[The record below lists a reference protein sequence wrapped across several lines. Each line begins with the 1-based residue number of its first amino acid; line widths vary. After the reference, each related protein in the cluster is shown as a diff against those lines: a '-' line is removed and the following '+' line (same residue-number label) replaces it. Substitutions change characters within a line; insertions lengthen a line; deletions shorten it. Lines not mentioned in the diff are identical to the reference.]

1 MYEIRVL
8 SVSKTDPYNLKRFL
22 DAQDELFGQV
32 CTELREGRKRT
43 HWMWFIFPQLK
54 GLGHSAMAE
63 FYAISSLAEA
73 AAYLSHPVLGARLRQ
88 CTELV
93 NQIDG
98 RTVDQIFG
106 SPDNLKFR
114 SCMTLF
120 ARLEAD
126 NQVFKDALEKYFGGT
141 ADARTLEL
149 LR

>member
-1 MYEIRVL
+1 VA
-8 SVSKTDPYNLKRFL
+8 KTDPYNLKRFL
-22 DAQDELFGQV
+22 DAQDEVFGQV

-54 GLGHSAMAE
+54 GLGHSTTAE
-63 FYAISSLAEA
+63 FYALSSLEEAEA
-73 AAYLSHPVLGARLRQ
+73 YLIHPVLGARLRQ

-93 NQIDG
+93 NQIEG
-98 RTVDQIFG
+98 RSVDQIFG

-120 ARLEAD
+120 AQLESD
-126 NQVFKDALEKYFGGT
+126 NQVFKDALVKHFGGE
-141 ADARTLEL
+141 ADPRTLEL

>member
-1 MYEIRVL
+1 MA
-8 SVSKTDPYNLKRFL
+8 KTNPYNLKRFL
-22 DAQDELFGQV
+22 DAQDEVFEQV

-63 FYAISSLAEA
+63 FYAISSLQEAE
-73 AAYLSHPVLGARLRQ
+73 AYLSHPVLGARLTQ

-93 NQIDG
+93 NQIEG

-120 ARLEAD
+120 AQLEAD
-126 NQVFKDALEKYFGGT
+126 KQLFKDALEKYFGGEV
-141 ADARTLEL
+141 DARTLEL
-149 LR
+149 LH

>member
-1 MYEIRVL
+1 MA
-8 SVSKTDPYNLKRFL
+8 KTDPHNLKRFL
-22 DAQDELFGQV
+22 DAQDGIFEQV

-54 GLGHSAMAE
+54 GLAHSAMAD
-63 FYAISSLAEA
+63 FYALSSLEEA
-73 AAYLSHPVLGARLRQ
+73 AAYLNNPMLGARLRQ
-88 CTELV
+88 CTEFV

-98 RTVDQIFG
+98 RTIDQIFG
-106 SPDNLKFR
+106 LPDNLKFR

-120 ARLEAD
+120 AQLEAD
-126 NQVFKDALEKYFGGT
+126 NQLFKDALEKYFGGE

>member
-1 MYEIRVL
+1 VFIVA
-8 SVSKTDPYNLKRFL
+8 KTDPYNLKRFL
-22 DAQDELFGQV
+22 DAQDEVFGQV

-54 GLGHSAMAE
+54 GLGHSTTAE
-63 FYAISSLAEA
+63 FYALSSLEEAE
-73 AAYLSHPVLGARLRQ
+73 AYLSHPVLGARLRQ
-88 CTELV
+88 CAELV
-93 NQIDG
+93 NQIEG

-120 ARLEAD
+120 AQLESN
-126 NQVFKDALEKYFGGT
+126 NQVFKDALEKHFGGE
-141 ADARTLEL
+141 ADTRTLEL

>member
-1 MYEIRVL
+1 VA
-8 SVSKTDPYNLKRFL
+8 KTDPYNLKRFL
-22 DAQDELFGQV
+22 DAQDEVFGQV

-54 GLGHSAMAE
+54 GLGHSTTAE
-63 FYAISSLAEA
+63 FYALSSLEEAEA
-73 AAYLSHPVLGARLRQ
+73 YLIHPVLGARLRQ

-93 NQIDG
+93 NQIEG
-98 RTVDQIFG
+98 RSVDQIFG

-120 ARLEAD
+120 AQLESD
-126 NQVFKDALEKYFGGT
+126 NQVFKDALEKHFGGE
-141 ADARTLEL
+141 ADPRTLEL